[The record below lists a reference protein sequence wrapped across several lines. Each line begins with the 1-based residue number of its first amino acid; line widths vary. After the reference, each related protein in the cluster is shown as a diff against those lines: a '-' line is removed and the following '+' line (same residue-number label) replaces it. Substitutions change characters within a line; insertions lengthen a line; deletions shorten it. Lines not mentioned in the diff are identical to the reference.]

1 MPETASP
8 TFPDILGYITG
19 GKRHNINV
27 AQVALAVRPRVVRAG
42 RPFEAILLIQNAS
55 DVNVDVTATLQL
67 PETDAKRKPKRFLT
81 KSERLVVGLR
91 PAEVGYVAL
100 PLSCLPDTA
109 VGDGYKVGMTVEVK
123 PLGKPKRVRA
133 AEGGGEV
140 VMEDLSDETVARL
153 NDLKKLQFSAQKR
166 GIMATTIE
174 AGFAVMSAQIAHII
188 DFKPDWVSLWKISDH
203 RDDGLLVERY
213 GDGLQLQVLPLL
225 KRELVLQPL
234 HDETLRR
241 FEQAGYPLQN
251 AEAHYIAKLMTVIL
265 EMANPRD
272 ETVDPLADPL
282 YNVALTLKK
291 HAEGEK
297 LPLPSWCKAML
308 RGLDRQPGTQPLD
321 LLTTTIYDD
330 LLRDAIR
337 AGFHCVTQTTGE
349 ALGSESEMT
358 SYGERVI
365 GDLTGSGV
373 RSFTDVYLPLVL
385 GGVIFYDRALADDEQ
400 VGEALKG
407 IAAALRAR
415 QSEVNEDN
423 EVIFQMAVKIIDQTI
438 FKYGYR
444 A

>member
-1 MPETASP
+1 MPESAPP

-19 GKRHNINV
+19 GKRYNIKV

-67 PETDAKRKPKRFLT
+67 PESDAKRKPKRFLT

-91 PAEVGYVAL
+91 PAEVGYVVL

-123 PLGKPKRVRA
+123 PLGKPKRIRA

-140 VMEDLSDETVARL
+140 IIEDLSDEAATRL
-153 NDLKKLQFSAQKR
+153 NELKKLQFSAQTR

-174 AGFAVMSAQIAHII
+174 AGFAVMSAQIAQII

-203 RDDGLLVERY
+203 RDDSLLIERY
-213 GDGLQLQVLPLL
+213 GEGLQMQVLPLL
-225 KRELVLQPL
+225 KRELVLRPL
-234 HDETLRR
+234 YDETLRR
-241 FEQAGYPLQN
+241 FEKAGYPLQA

-272 ETVDPLADPL
+272 DTVDPLADPL
-282 YNVALTLKK
+282 YNVVLTLKK
-291 HAEGEK
+291 YDEGEK

-308 RGLDRQPGTQPLD
+308 RGLDRQPGAQPLD
-321 LLTTTIYDD
+321 LLTTTLYDD

-337 AGFHCVTQTTGE
+337 SGFYCVTQTTGE
-349 ALGSESEMT
+349 ALGSEDEMT
-358 SYGERVI
+358 GYAERVI
-365 GDLTGSGV
+365 ADLSGSGV

-385 GGVIFYDRALADDEQ
+385 GGVIFYDRILADDEH
-400 VGEALKG
+400 VGESLKAV
-407 IAAALRAR
+407 AAALRAR
-415 QSEVNEDN
+415 QPEVNQDN
-423 EVIFQMAVKIIDQTI
+423 AVIFQMAVKIIDQTI